1 MWIARNKNGKLFAY
15 TDKPKWNGML
25 KSFITS
31 SNRIELYDT
40 EFPEITFE
48 NSPKEI
54 TKSV

>member
-1 MWIARNKNGKLFAY
+1 MWIARNQNGKLFAY
-15 TDKPKWNGML
+15 ADKPRWNRML
-25 KSFITS
+25 KSFVT
-31 SNRIELYDT
+31 NTARLELYDT

>member
-25 KSFITS
+25 KSFITNS
-31 SNRIELYDT
+31 SRIELYDT

-54 TKSV
+54 TKIV